1 MKVLRLLTLLV
12 CSMVLAFWPLSSALA
27 KSDRVEV
34 CHNGSSLTVDND
46 AEMAHLA
53 HGDSSGACSDKQ
65 KKDKSDKDKKD
76 KDKSDKDKADA
87 AVTAVDLVCDCSGAS
102 TAAIADIAA
111 SDAEG
116 KAAKD
121 DKDLAKDDDDIAKA
135 DDDIA
140 KADDDIAKAE
150 ADGDDDAKADAEKKK
165 SDAEKIKSDAEE
177 LKTEHETSKAKN
189 SKDKSDADDE
199 KSKADDAGNVAGGT
213 CTCPAGTPAPQGY
226 PAGTVPGVLVP
237 ANSGMGSLLEV
248 QGK

>member
-121 DKDLAKDDDDIAKA
+121 DEDLAKD

-150 ADGDDDAKADAEKKK
+150 ADGDDNAKADAEKKK